1 MTATDAPPKPSIR
14 LGRLVRLAR
23 PRQWVKNGFVLLPVI
38 FAGKLTDPKAWA
50 AAGLYAVAFVLASVA
65 VYCLNDV
72 LDADAD
78 RRHPR
83 KKRRPVAAGEVTPA
97 TALTLAGGCVVA
109 AVGLAAWLGRE
120 PLAVLGLYL
129 GLSLVYC
136 LSWKHQ
142 PLLDV
147 MTVAAGFLLR
157 TVGGAVAIG
166 ATPSPWLLMCT
177 SLLALVLALSKRRAE
192 VARGTDPA
200 APTRPVLAHYPLPLL
215 DQLITGMVPTTL
227 LTYMLY
233 AYHTHPPAFL
243 VTAVFVAY
251 GLFRYLYLMH
261 TRDAGEQPE
270 EVLLTDRPTLVNLVL
285 WAVTSAV
292 LMGRTAS

>member
-1 MTATDAPPKPSIR
+1 MTPV
-14 LGRLVRLAR
+14 GRPRRWPLVRLIR
-23 PRQWVKNGFVLLPVI
+23 PRQWVKNGFVLLPLV
-38 FAGKLTDPKAWA
+38 FSGQWTDPAAVGA
-50 AAGLYAVAFVLASVA
+50 AALYAAAFTLAAAA

-72 LDADAD
+72 LDAEAD

-83 KKRRPVAAGEVTPA
+83 KRTRPVAAGEVRPA
-97 TALTLAGGCVVA
+97 VALSLGLVA
-109 AVGLAAWLGRE
+109 AVAGVGLAAAVSR
-120 PLAVLGLYL
+120 PAAAVLGLYL
-129 GLSLVYC
+129 VINLAYC

-157 TVGGAVAIG
+157 TIGGSLAVA
-166 ATPSPWLLMCT
+166 AVPSPWLVTCT
-177 SLLALVLALSKRRAE
+177 TFLALVLALAKRRQE
-192 VARGTDPA
+192 VARGADPGCPA
-200 APTRPVLAHYPLPLL
+200 RPVLAHYPLPLL

-233 AYHTHPPAFL
+233 AFTVHPPAFL
-243 VTAVFVAY
+243 ATAVFVAY

-261 TRDAGEQPE
+261 TREAGEQPE
-270 EVLLTDRPTLVNLVL
+270 EVLLTDPPTLVNVGL

-292 LMGRTAS
+292 LVWQFGAAPPR